1 MKKIAKSAAAVSCI
15 PLITIL
21 TILMPDPIVRAAS
34 ALLVSVAASIIIFT
48 FIRRKLADCSAE
60 YLKLET
66 RRLDEMDR
74 LIIPVGEMLEGRAKI
89 LQVLVG
95 QLREVVEQ
103 TETAAL
109 DMGEKFMNIV
119 QRAQAQATKAA
130 GAVSGFAGGADG
142 SSEALISISRQVL
155 FDIISRL
162 GQIVSTEEKTLL
174 DIRQII
180 KGVSDIKM
188 SMSEIEYIAD
198 QTNLLSLNASIEA
211 ARAGEH
217 GRGFAVVADEVRKL
231 ADRSNTTAVKVK
243 KLIASIEMDIK
254 DIYDRTEQNTTAS
267 AKRTVAAEEE
277 VSVTLQ
283 QLDHVM
289 TVAKGQM
296 DELTEDTKSL
306 ADDISG
312 IVMSMQFQDITRQ
325 RIEHVMD
332 PLMRFKGE
340 FEEMGRQTR
349 DMSLMMHSKGNGD
362 TKWLEGLYTMEA
374 EREIMRKAMADTKV

>member
-1 MKKIAKSAAAVSCI
+1 MKNITKSATAVSCI
-15 PLITIL
+15 PLLTVL
-21 TILMPDPIVRAAS
+21 TILLPDPFMRAAS
-34 ALLVSVAASIIIFT
+34 TLVVSAAASIIIFT

-60 YLKLET
+60 YIKLET
-66 RRLDEMDR
+66 KRLDEMDR
-74 LIIPVGEMLEGRAKI
+74 VIMPVGAMLEERAKI
-89 LQVLVG
+89 IQVLVG
-95 QLREVVEQ
+95 QLREVIEQ

-119 QRAQAQATKAA
+119 QRAQAQATKAS
-130 GAVSGFAGGADG
+130 GAVSGFTGGTDG
-142 SSEALISISRQVL
+142 NSDALISISKQVL
-155 FDIISRL
+155 LDIITRL
-162 GQIVSTEEKTLL
+162 GQIVSTEEKTLN
-174 DIRQII
+174 DIRQIM
-180 KGVSDIKM
+180 KDVTDIKM
-188 SMSEIEYIAD
+188 SMNEIEYIAD
-198 QTNLLSLNASIEA
+198 QTNLLSLNAAIEA

-243 KLIASIEMDIK
+243 KLIVSIEVDIK
-254 DIYDRTEQNTTAS
+254 DIYERTEQNTTES
-267 AKRTVAAEEE
+267 AKRTIRAEEE

-283 QLDHVM
+283 QLDEVM
-289 TVAKGQM
+289 NEAKRQM

-306 ADDISG
+306 AGDISG

-332 PLMRFKGE
+332 PLVRFKGE

-349 DMSLMMHSKGNGD
+349 DMSIFLHEQGNGD